1 MAEGPVNVTAALRD
15 MRKNLV
21 EVKQI
26 RWQDILKHK
35 GNIKLGKTDAQ
46 GNWYGASTS
55 DKKEIARLKKDGY
68 KVMKEAC
75 QDCGNDP
82 CTCDENLDPDTT
94 NVDERVSASN
104 QTKSKLQ
111 KPLTRKDAAGLKLKV
126 KNVISDLDSLAW
138 KLENQIKFDDSKIH
152 SVFPVVKHIDV
163 IIKDIKV
170 LDKELKKIL

>member
-1 MAEGPVNVTAALRD
+1 MTERPVNVTAALRD
-15 MRKNLV
+15 MRANLV
-21 EVKQI
+21 EV
-26 RWQDILKHK
+26 
-35 GNIKLGKTDAQ
+35 
-46 GNWYGASTS
+46 
-55 DKKEIARLKKDGY
+55 
-68 KVMKEAC
+68 
-75 QDCGNDP
+75 
-82 CTCDENLDPDTT
+82 